1 MTTDDIRGYIIVMAI
16 TAFISFLGGLWV
28 SQVNWNNGC
37 ERECLPFAIDR
48 HRTMNAHTCRCLTNG
63 EQNE

>member
-1 MTTDDIRGYIIVMAI
+1 MTNDDIRGYIIVMAI
-16 TAFISFLGGLWV
+16 TAFIGFLGGLWV

>member
-1 MTTDDIRGYIIVMAI
+1 MTNDDIRGYIIVMAI

-28 SQVNWNNGC
+28 SLVNWNNGC

-48 HRTMNAHTCRCLTNG
+48 DRTMNDYTCRCMDAG
-63 EQNE
+63 NE